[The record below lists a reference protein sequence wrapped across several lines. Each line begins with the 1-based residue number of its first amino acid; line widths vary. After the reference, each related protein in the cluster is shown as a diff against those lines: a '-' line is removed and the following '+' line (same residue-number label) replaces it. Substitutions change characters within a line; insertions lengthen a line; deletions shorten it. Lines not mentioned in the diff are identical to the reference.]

1 MRLHPLGMF
10 AVFVL
15 AVAAALVSPL
25 WLRWLLAG
33 GATVGAAGL
42 VMRMQCSHQHAT
54 LLPPVHGA
62 GPERDHARWYCDR
75 CGQTWAAGFAAET
88 KPRLIY
94 SGYDENKAQ
103 RSAARADTLERERR
117 RMAVKRAGWGQTA
130 AAHAGSPT
138 RSASG
143 PRPIEVVQ
151 LRRRSGD

>member
-33 GATVGAAGL
+33 GAVAAAAGL
-42 VMRMQCSHQHAT
+42 LLLRQCGHQHAT

-88 KPRLIY
+88 KPRVIY

-103 RSAARADTLERERR
+103 RSAARADTLERDRR

-138 RSASG
+138 RSGSG